1 MTRLFSSPNP
11 DADLAPEAYQTS
23 DTSRIWVSDQQW
35 MAMLASSRR
44 DTDAFLDAP
53 ARPNRPTHPH
63 DGNHPIEDAFDEDRR
78 EGQRLTTTFR
88 CVLRLDG
95 HRAAGTFAVRTQN
108 VSAGG
113 LGFIHSSPIPR
124 DTRCTVALQPE
135 HTPGII
141 AAARIAWCK
150 PLHLDDQDDPL
161 HTDAPAPPTAYEL
174 GIQFDTPIDLDPF
187 NRVA

>member
-1 MTRLFSSPNP
+1 MQSWYRQTDP
-11 DADLAPEAYQTS
+11 DADLAPAAYQAS

-35 MAMLASSRR
+35 MAMLASSRQEH
-44 DTDAFLDAP
+44 DAYLDAP
-53 ARPNRPTHPH
+53 RSALSPQ
-63 DGNHPIEDAFDEDRR
+63 DAFDEDRR
-78 EGQRLTTTFR
+78 DGDRLTTTCR

-113 LGFIHSSPIPR
+113 LGFIHSAPIPR

-135 HTPGII
+135 HIPGII

-150 PLHLDDQDDPL
+150 PLHLDDHDDPL
-161 HTDAPAPPTAYEL
+161 HTDAPPPPAAYEL
-174 GIQFDTPIDLDPF
+174 GVQFDTPIDLDPF